1 MKFSSNCF
9 FYEKSEGLKPRPLWA
24 KQSLYPKVGKN
35 PSSRCVCLDS
45 IANCVS
51 VAGRSPLRIANWFH
65 FPFPFDK
72 TLNILIVLLVM
83 NPIQVLAGSAKTV
96 YSQDAQGTNSVG
108 VELKVWRGYGLTINF
123 IPTGET
129 IKQVWIGDPTR
140 FSFTSNGSLCQKTD
154 NSSSN
159 DSASNCGQLNA
170 TVIFLRQIKPISFPN
185 MTNSSDGST
194 QITVITSGSDGQ
206 KQYQFKLIPAT
217 GQPLY
222 TSLVIKPDV
231 LRPLPIIRTKP
242 QIVPTV
248 RENKTPVTTTAP
260 PPERVA
266 AVTSVTT
273 ISPGTPQA
281 RNDANALAYGLAV
294 ANRNGQ
300 VKVGSTNWNKAQDAI
315 RLLRRGQSRE
325 SAISHS
331 GIPKEIF
338 NQLIEWGQR

>member
-1 MKFSSNCF
+1 MKSSLHLPISLS
-9 FYEKSEGLKPRPLWA
+9 KS
-24 KQSLYPKVGKN
+24 
-35 PSSRCVCLDS
+35 
-45 IANCVS
+45 
-51 VAGRSPLRIANWFH
+51 
-65 FPFPFDK
+65 
-72 TLNILIVLLVM
+72 ILITLLVLS
-83 NPIQVLAGSAKTV
+83 PIQVLAGSGAIIV
-96 YSQDAQGTNSVG
+96 YQREAQGINSAG
-108 VELKVWRGYGLTINF
+108 IELKVWRGYGLTINF

-140 FSFTSNGSLCQKTD
+140 ISFTSNGSLCQKTD

-159 DSASNCGQLNA
+159 DSTSNCGQANA

-248 RENKTPVTTTAP
+248 RENKTPVTTTVP

-266 AVTSVTT
+266 AVTPVKTTNST
-273 ISPGTPQA
+273 ISPGTPQV

-294 ANRNGQ
+294 ANRHGQ
-300 VKVGSTNWNKAQDAI
+300 VKVGSRTWNKAQDAI
-315 RLLRRGQSRE
+315 KLLRLGKSRE
-325 SAISHS
+325 EAISRS
-331 GIPKEIF
+331 GISAQVF
-338 NQLIEWGQR
+338 NQLIQWGQSQ